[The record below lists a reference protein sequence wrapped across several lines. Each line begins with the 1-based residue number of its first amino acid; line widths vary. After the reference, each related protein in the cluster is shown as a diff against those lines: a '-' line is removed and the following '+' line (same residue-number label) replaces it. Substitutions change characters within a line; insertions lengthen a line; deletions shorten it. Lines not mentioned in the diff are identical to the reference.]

1 MNWYSIFYFL
11 TIGDKLSELFLTGV
25 FIFTI
30 LFLISAIGWAI
41 QTFTESSEFPTTKPE
56 ETRQQAK
63 ARIVAIYR
71 NSMLGIGTFYAVL
84 WLLYIAIP
92 SRKEAL
98 FIIAGGG
105 VAEFATSDT
114 SMRQI
119 PAEMSNFVLTGL
131 RNMSMEEGI
140 ELLQGDAKERALKKA
155 SEMSPNDLIE
165 KMKTDSNFA
174 KLILK

>member
-11 TIGDKLSELFLTGV
+11 TIGDKLSELFSSGV
-25 FIFTI
+25 IVFSVLFFISS
-30 LFLISAIGWAI
+30 LSWVI
-41 QTFTESSEFPTTKPE
+41 QTFTDPREFSSLKPE
-56 ETRQQAK
+56 ETPQQSK
-63 ARIVAIYR
+63 ARTVAIYR
-71 NSMLGIGTFYAVL
+71 NSMLGIGIFYAVL
-84 WLLYIAIP
+84 WLLYIATP

-140 ELLQGDAKERALKKA
+140 ELLQGDAKENALKKA

-165 KMKTDSNFA
+165 KMKTDTNFA